1 MPAHIASKQ
10 ETRQG
15 TRIDSRIPGA
25 QPLHSHRF
33 RFSCILL
40 AMAFPAKPAPLLL
53 AALLAVTGLARAAG
67 QAQPAQIQPQPTPV
81 LVELFTSEGC
91 SDCPPADDLL
101 GQLDSRQPIAGVDAI
116 VLSEHVTYW
125 NQDGW
130 RDPFSFDQ
138 MTDRQQE
145 YARDFGLSDT
155 YTPQMV
161 VDGAVQFVGNDAGKL
176 TAALTHAAAS
186 PKIPLTIAD
195 AHQTADGSIAFSVR
209 ADDAKSTLIAAVAEN
224 ATVSEVLRGENK
236 GRTLHHVAVVRVLKE
251 FGSGKADGRPL
262 ALSGSNLAAA
272 EKTGTPLRLVVFLVN
287 RHNDHVV
294 GVAEQTLNSSPSAS
308 TEQTQK

>member
-1 MPAHIASKQ
+1 MALPAKRGPFRSGALVAAIAVIASALPP
-10 ETRQG
+10 
-15 TRIDSRIPGA
+15 S
-25 QPLHSHRF
+25 
-33 RFSCILL
+33 
-40 AMAFPAKPAPLLL
+40 AFA
-53 AALLAVTGLARAAG
+53 
-67 QAQPAQIQPQPTPV
+67 QAQSAQRTPV

-101 GQLDSRQPIAGVDAI
+101 GQLDSRQPIPGVDAI

-125 NQDGW
+125 NHDGW

-138 MTDRQQE
+138 MTERQQD
-145 YARDFGLSDT
+145 YQRQFGLSEV

-161 VDGAVQFVGNDAGKL
+161 VDGAEQFVGNDANKL
-176 TAALTHAAAS
+176 TTALTRAAAT
-186 PKIPLTIAD
+186 PKLAIQISD
-195 AHQTADGSIAFSVR
+195 AHQAADGSIAFSVHAP
-209 ADDAKSTLIAAVAEN
+209 ADNKASLYAAVAEN
-224 ATVSEVLRGENK
+224 ATVSEVTRGENK

-262 ALSGSNLAAA
+262 ELSGSNLVAA

-287 RHNDHVV
+287 RHSNHVV
-294 GVAEQTLNSSPSAS
+294 AVAEQTLNPSASES

>member
-1 MPAHIASKQ
+1 
-10 ETRQG
+10 
-15 TRIDSRIPGA
+15 
-25 QPLHSHRF
+25 
-33 RFSCILL
+33 
-40 AMAFPAKPAPLLL
+40 MAFPAKPAPVLLASLL
-53 AALLAVTGLARAAG
+53 AAAGFARAA
-67 QAQPAQIQPQPTPV
+67 QSAPPAPTPV

-101 GQLDSRQPIAGVDAI
+101 GQLDAQQPVPGVEAI

-130 RDPFSFDQ
+130 HDPFSLDE

-145 YARDFGLSDT
+145 YQRDFGLSDV

-161 VDGAVQFVGNDAGKL
+161 VDGAVQFVGNDVNKL
-176 TAALTHAAAS
+176 TAALTRAAAS
-186 PKIPLTIAD
+186 PKIPVSIAD
-195 AHQTADGSIAFSVR
+195 AHLAADGSIAFSVH
-209 ADDAKSTLIAAVAEN
+209 AQDAKSSLLAAVAEN

-262 ALSGSNLAAA
+262 ALSGANLAAA

-287 RHNDHVV
+287 RRNDHVV
-294 GVAEQTLNSSPSAS
+294 AVAEQTLNPSSSGLAERS
-308 TEQTQK
+308 QK

>member
-1 MPAHIASKQ
+1 
-10 ETRQG
+10 
-15 TRIDSRIPGA
+15 
-25 QPLHSHRF
+25 
-33 RFSCILL
+33 
-40 AMAFPAKPAPLLL
+40 MAFPAKPAPLLL
-53 AALLAVTGLARAAG
+53 AALLAVTGLARGAG
-67 QAQPAQIQPQPTPV
+67 QAQPAQNQPQPTPV

-161 VDGAVQFVGNDAGKL
+161 VDGAVQFVGNDASKL
-176 TAALTHAAAS
+176 TAALTHAAAE
-186 PKIPLTIAD
+186 PKIPLAIAD
-195 AHQTADGSIAFSVR
+195 AHLAADGSIAFSVR
-209 ADDAKSTLIAAVAEN
+209 APDSNLDAKSSLIAAAAEN